1 MARQQFQQIIH
12 LLLVMF
18 TLLEQLS
25 FINYLALLVKF
36 VIQVQQQ
43 QHGQIVQV
51 DMLAHLVQAQ
61 TLIKGVNV
69 VTNVVQAQWTLDKLV
84 HQLTE
89 IILIL

>member
-18 TLLEQLS
+18 ILLAQLS

-51 DMLAHLVQAQ
+51 DMLAHLVRAQ
-61 TLIKGVNV
+61 TLTKGVNV

>member
-18 TLLEQLS
+18 ILQAQLS
-25 FINYLALLVKF
+25 FINYLVLLVKF

-43 QHGQIVQV
+43 QHGQTVQV
-51 DMLAHLVQAQ
+51 DMLAHLVRAQ
-61 TLIKGVNV
+61 TLTKGVNV
-69 VTNVVQAQWTLDKLV
+69 VTNAVQAQWTLDKLV